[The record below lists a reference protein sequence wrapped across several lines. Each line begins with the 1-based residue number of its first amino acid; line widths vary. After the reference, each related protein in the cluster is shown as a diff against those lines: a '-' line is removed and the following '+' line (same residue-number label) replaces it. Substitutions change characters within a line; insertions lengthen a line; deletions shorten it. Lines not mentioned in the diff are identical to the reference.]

1 MLYYKDSQEI
11 TQSKPT
17 STNLFGHLPETQ
29 TEKQMQHTTVTV
41 QGYAWCP
48 KSRTHS
54 ESVITEHANRVEAQA
69 YIQRNKRIL
78 ADLMIMMN
86 NDQCLLDSLLASC
99 QDIPE
104 VRAAADRRLAQMERQ
119 DQGTGPLKAVTSW
132 GELRP

>member
-1 MLYYKDSQEI
+1 
-11 TQSKPT
+11 
-17 STNLFGHLPETQ
+17 
-29 TEKQMQHTTVTV
+29 MQHTTVTV

-78 ADLMIMMN
+78 KDLMIMMN
-86 NDQCLLDSLLASC
+86 NDRHVLDSLLASC
-99 QDIPE
+99 TDIPE
-104 VRAAADRRLAQMERQ
+104 VRAAADRRLEEMSRQ
-119 DQGTGPLKAVTSW
+119 NEV

>member
-1 MLYYKDSQEI
+1 
-11 TQSKPT
+11 
-17 STNLFGHLPETQ
+17 
-29 TEKQMQHTTVTV
+29 MQHTTVTV

-54 ESVITEHANRVEAQA
+54 DKVIYEARNRVEAVNWMK
-69 YIQRNKRIL
+69 YQRRWMK
-78 ADLMIMMN
+78 DLMIVRN

-119 DQGTGPLKAVTSW
+119 GQGTGPLKAITSW
-132 GELRP
+132 GELGA

>member
-17 STNLFGHLPETQ
+17 STNLFGQVPETQ

-78 ADLMIMMN
+78 KDLMIMQN
-86 NDQCLLDSLLASC
+86 NDQCLLDSLLAEFG
-99 QDIPE
+99 QMPE
-104 VRAAADRRLAQMERQ
+104 SVVIQW
-119 DQGTGPLKAVTSW
+119 TVTVPSA
-132 GELRP
+132 

>member
-1 MLYYKDSQEI
+1 
-11 TQSKPT
+11 
-17 STNLFGHLPETQ
+17 
-29 TEKQMQHTTVTV
+29 MQHTTVTV

>member
-1 MLYYKDSQEI
+1 
-11 TQSKPT
+11 
-17 STNLFGHLPETQ
+17 
-29 TEKQMQHTTVTV
+29 MQHTTVTV

-78 ADLMIMMN
+78 KDLMIMMN

-119 DQGTGPLKAVTSW
+119 DQGTGPLKAITSW
-132 GELRP
+132 GELGA